1 LKMCAD
7 CRVIDM
13 MKSNLEPAGTASGST
28 PSR

>member
-13 MKSNLEPAGTASGST
+13 YSNPHEQRITDL
-28 PSR
+28 